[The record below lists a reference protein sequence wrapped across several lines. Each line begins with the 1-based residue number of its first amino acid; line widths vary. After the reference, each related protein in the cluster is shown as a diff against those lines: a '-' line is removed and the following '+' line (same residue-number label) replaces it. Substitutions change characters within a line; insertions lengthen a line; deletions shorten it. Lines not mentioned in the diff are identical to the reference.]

1 MVNTDEIIDILR
13 STLNELE
20 GFGVKR
26 IGLFGSYARG
36 EEQKDSD
43 IDILIE
49 FKEGMETFD
58 NLLNVHELLK
68 SKYQREIDLV
78 TVGGLSPYIGPH
90 IMEEVIFIEE
100 AST

>member
-1 MVNTDEIIDILR
+1 
-13 STLNELE
+13 
-20 GFGVKR
+20 
-26 IGLFGSYARG
+26 
-36 EEQKDSD
+36 
-43 IDILIE
+43 
-49 FKEGMETFD
+49 METFD